1 MGRGGNGRNGSG
13 VGGLA
18 GGGVDGS
25 GASTSGRM
33 VDLDR
38 LFLLLSRGG
47 GGGGGGGNGGGSGGG
62 NARRNNSGGG
72 GGGRGTNG
80 GPRGGQGGGGNR
92 GGGFGNGGR
101 TDGVQTVR
109 GDGEWACGQCGFL
122 RNFARRTVCLG
133 CGAARGQQRQQP
145 GAGGTRGGAPTARG
159 GKGSAPMGTSGGP
172 GGGGKGGGKGVP
184 GPQRGGQP
192 TMAAAAVGGV
202 LQRGPPAHGLRPQP
216 LGPPPAFSRGG
227 RYTGPVGPDGKR
239 PLLSS
244 SWAGIAARAPPQAGG
259 GAALGP
265 ASSASGGGSTTQR
278 AADEATV
285 ARGAARGPVVDAE
298 GFTLVVGK
306 GKGRRPREEGNVTSH
321 PAGDSG
327 EQVRAWDPPPTET
340 APAADGE
347 GGGTAPGDQQADA
360 GDLGQET
367 FEDAVEDGPTVSD
380 LRDQMDR
387 DKEAVEYLVQ
397 RGYGEGH
404 PLLEAAQAQAAA
416 SKAHWQ
422 NARPG
427 VAVTQRMLWAE
438 KALARA
444 KKAQAKMEQA
454 IDDLDREYEAERES
468 RVQQL
473 HSLRERT
480 KERESKL
487 ASVSRE
493 AAEEF
498 QGAGG
503 GQADG
508 QLQEAFGTID
518 GPLRDA
524 VSEALASAPEGSAL
538 RTRLAGALGSL
549 DSLRGL
555 VERVARPRWADVY
568 DMAEDDGDQ
577 WGECGG
583 DDTYGGYGGHRQAW
597 YTPHTYQDQSW
608 GGDGDGWQEASA
620 WGHGDCRHA
629 DDAMDTGDVQ
639 VPTWWSPAPHTDT
652 APARAWQ
659 RRKLN
664 DEDAGGM
671 QGRHIGGDD
680 AGVTDHANAA
690 RLQAATNDAAS
701 TAQAEPAP
709 PTPNLA
715 DQALERRKQ
724 EVWDLA
730 QDQNVQVTVGAIA
743 SMASEELEEWATKYL
758 L

>member
-1 MGRGGNGRNGSG
+1 M
-13 VGGLA
+13 
-18 GGGVDGS
+18 D
-25 GASTSGRM
+25 
-33 VDLDR
+33 
-38 LFLLLSRGG
+38 
-47 GGGGGGGNGGGSGGG
+47 
-62 NARRNNSGGG
+62 
-72 GGGRGTNG
+72 
-80 GPRGGQGGGGNR
+80 
-92 GGGFGNGGR
+92 
-101 TDGVQTVR
+101 
-109 GDGEWACGQCGFL
+109 
-122 RNFARRTVCLG
+122 
-133 CGAARGQQRQQP
+133 
-145 GAGGTRGGAPTARG
+145 
-159 GKGSAPMGTSGGP
+159 
-172 GGGGKGGGKGVP
+172 
-184 GPQRGGQP
+184 
-192 TMAAAAVGGV
+192 
-202 LQRGPPAHGLRPQP
+202 
-216 LGPPPAFSRGG
+216 
-227 RYTGPVGPDGKR
+227 
-239 PLLSS
+239 
-244 SWAGIAARAPPQAGG
+244 
-259 GAALGP
+259 
-265 ASSASGGGSTTQR
+265 
-278 AADEATV
+278 AD
-285 ARGAARGPVVDAE
+285 

-306 GKGRRPREEGNVTSH
+306 GKGRRPREEGGAAPLSAGDGGEPAGARDPSTLDTSH
-321 PAGDSG
+321 
-327 EQVRAWDPPPTET
+327 
-340 APAADGE
+340 AAEGE
-347 GGGTAPGDQQADA
+347 GGGAAPSEQRADG

-367 FEDAVEDGPTVSD
+367 FEDAVGDEPTVSD

-387 DKEAVEYLVQ
+387 DKEAVDYLVE

-404 PLLEAAQAQAAA
+404 PLLVAAQAQAEA
-416 SKAHWQ
+416 SKALWQ

-468 RVQQL
+468 RLQQL

-480 KERESKL
+480 KEREAKL
-487 ASVSRE
+487 ANVSRE

-538 RTRLAGALGSL
+538 HTRLAGALGSL

-555 VERVARPRWADVY
+555 VERVARPRWADVH
-568 DMAEDDGDQ
+568 DMAEDDDEQ

-583 DDTYGGYGGHRQAW
+583 DGAYDGYGVYRQPW
-597 YTPHTYQDQSW
+597 YSPHANHNPSW
-608 GGDGDGWQEASA
+608 GGDDDGWQGAST
-620 WGHGDCRHA
+620 WGHWSSRHA
-629 DDAMDTGDVQ
+629 DDAMDTDDVQ
-639 VPTWWSPAPHTDT
+639 VPTWWSPAPLDDT
-652 APARAWQ
+652 APARAWR

-671 QGRHIGGDD
+671 QGRHVGGEDV
-680 AGVTDHANAA
+680 AVTDHANAA
-690 RLQAATNDAAS
+690 RLQAATSDAAAA
-701 TAQAEPAP
+701 AQVEPAP

-743 SMASEELEEWATKYL
+743 SMASEELEEWATKHL